1 MKHHSYTI
9 NIKSYKIKYINLL
22 LLHLVHLL
30 VVKEM
35 HVPPDKHELL
45 KIHTAPYTLPLPPPP
60 SPPPLHYTPPHRLY
74 HRAGNQTISK

>member
-35 HVPPDKHELL
+35 HVPPDKH
-45 KIHTAPYTLPLPPPP
+45 
-60 SPPPLHYTPPHRLY
+60 
-74 HRAGNQTISK
+74 

>member
-60 SPPPLHYTPPHRLY
+60 SPPLHYTPPHRLY
-74 HRAGNQTISK
+74 HRTGNQTISN